1 MKRTRKKSKARTRR
15 DPYRLRVATVLIVF
29 ALVFSVLIARAVDLQ
44 ILRRDFHDGEA
55 KALQLRVVEIAARR
69 GPITDRNDE
78 PLAVSSPVDTIFA
91 VPAKLAQARER
102 IPELAA
108 ALGRSDESIMRDLSR
123 YKNREFMYLKRHLAP
138 ETAAGVMRLKVPGV
152 NSQREYR
159 RFYPAAEVT
168 GHVVGFTNIDGEGIE
183 GLEWAYDDWLLE
195 QTGRKRVIKDRR
207 GNVVEDVEQIEPAI
221 SGRPLAISID
231 LRIQYMAYRELKA
244 AVARHKAKSASAVV
258 IDVDSGEVL
267 AMVNQPAFNP
277 NSVGRYAAATRRNRA
292 VVDVF
297 EPGSSIKPF
306 IVAAALESGSY
317 GPASMIDTSP
327 GYYQVGRKT
336 IRDKRNLGR
345 IDLTTILTKSSNVG
359 ASKLA
364 LSLQRDEIWSVLAR
378 LGFGS
383 PTASGFP
390 GESGGLVNDF
400 QTWRDISVATLSYGY
415 GLSVTTLQLAQA
427 YATIGAL
434 GVRRPVSLLRLDE
447 RPAGER
453 ALSANSARMLIDMME
468 TVVTDEGTG
477 GRAAVPGYRVA
488 GKTGTAWKS
497 TAGGYSEDR
506 YLAVFAGVAP
516 AGAPR
521 LAVVVVMDEPSAG
534 EFYGGIVAAPVFS
547 RVAAGALRMLA
558 VPPDDVA
565 TLNDTHILQAME
577 AHR

>member
-1 MKRTRKKSKARTRR
+1 MKRTRKKTKARTRR
-15 DPYRLRVATVLIVF
+15 DPYRLRVGTVLIVF
-29 ALVFSVLIARAVDLQ
+29 AMVFSVLIARAVDLQ
-44 ILRRDFHDGEA
+44 ILGRDLYDGEA
-55 KALQLRVVEIAARR
+55 KARQLRVVEIAARR

-102 IPELAA
+102 IPELAE

-317 GPASMIDTSP
+317 GPASMIDTNP
-327 GYYQVGRKT
+327 GYYQIGRKT

-364 LSLQRDEIWSVLAR
+364 LSLQRDEIWSVLTR

>member
-1 MKRTRKKSKARTRR
+1 MKRTRKKTKARTRR

-102 IPELAA
+102 IPELAE

-207 GNVVEDVEQIEPAI
+207 GNIVEDVEQIEPAI

-231 LRIQYMAYRELKA
+231 LRIQYMTYRELKA

>member
-1 MKRTRKKSKARTRR
+1 MKRTRKKAKTRTRR
-15 DPYRLRVATVLIVF
+15 DPYRLRVGTVLIVF
-29 ALVFSVLIARAVDLQ
+29 AIVFSVLIARAVDLQ

-55 KALQLRVVEIAARR
+55 KARQLRVVHTAARR

-102 IPELAA
+102 IPQLAQ
-108 ALGRSDESIMRDLSR
+108 ALGRSDDSIMRDLSR

-183 GLEWAYDDWLLE
+183 GLEWAYDDWLQE

-207 GNVVEDVEQIEPAI
+207 GNIVEDVEQIEPAI

-277 NSVGRYAAATRRNRA
+277 NSVGRYAPATRRNRA

-317 GPASMIDTSP
+317 GPASVIDTSP

-345 IDLTTILTKSSNVG
+345 INLTTILTKSSNVG

-364 LSLQRDEIWSVLAR
+364 LSLQRDEIWAALNR
-378 LGFGS
+378 FGFGS

>member
-1 MKRTRKKSKARTRR
+1 MKRTRKKTKARTRR
-15 DPYRLRVATVLIVF
+15 DPYRLRVGTVLIVF
-29 ALVFSVLIARAVDLQ
+29 AMVFSVLIARAVDLQ
-44 ILRRDFHDGEA
+44 ILGRDLYDGEA
-55 KALQLRVVEIAARR
+55 KARQLRVVEIAARR

-102 IPELAA
+102 IPELAQ

-183 GLEWAYDDWLLE
+183 GLEWAYDDWLQE

-207 GNVVEDVEQIEPAI
+207 GNIVEDVEQIEPAI

-244 AVARHKAKSASAVV
+244 AVARHKARSASAVV
-258 IDVDSGEVL
+258 IDVASGEVL

-317 GPASMIDTSP
+317 GPASMIDTTP

-364 LSLQRDEIWSVLAR
+364 LSLQRDEIWSVLTR

-447 RPAGER
+447 KPGGER

>member
-1 MKRTRKKSKARTRR
+1 MKRTRKKAKTRTRR
-15 DPYRLRVATVLIVF
+15 DPYRLRVGTVLIVF

-55 KALQLRVVEIAARR
+55 KARQLRVVEIAARR

-102 IPELAA
+102 IPELAQ

-138 ETAAGVMRLKVPGV
+138 ETAAGVMRLKIPGV

-183 GLEWAYDDWLLE
+183 GLEWAYDDWLQE

-207 GNVVEDVEQIEPAI
+207 GNIVEDVEQIEPAI
-221 SGRPLAISID
+221 PGRPLAISID

-244 AVARHKAKSASAVV
+244 AVARHKARSASAVV
-258 IDVDSGEVL
+258 IDVASGEVL

-306 IVAAALESGSY
+306 IVAAALESGGY

-345 IDLTTILTKSSNVG
+345 IDLTKILTKSSNVG

-364 LSLQRDEIWSVLAR
+364 LSLQRDEIWAVLNR
-378 LGFGS
+378 FGFGS

-477 GRAAVPGYRVA
+477 GLAAVPGYRVA

>member
-1 MKRTRKKSKARTRR
+1 MKRTRKKAKTRTRR

-44 ILRRDFHDGEA
+44 ILRRDFHDG
-55 KALQLRVVEIAARR
+55 KAREIQLRVVEIAARR

-102 IPELAA
+102 IPELAE
-108 ALGRSDESIMRDLSR
+108 ALGRTDESIMRDLSR

-138 ETAAGVMRLKVPGV
+138 ETAAGVRRLNVPGV

-183 GLEWAYDDWLLE
+183 GLEWAYDDWLQE

-207 GNVVEDVEQIEPAI
+207 GNIVEDVEQIEPAI

-244 AVARHKAKSASAVV
+244 AVARHKARSASAVV

-364 LSLQRDEIWSVLAR
+364 LSLQRDEIWNVLTR

-447 RPAGER
+447 KPGGER

>member
-1 MKRTRKKSKARTRR
+1 MKRTRKKTKARTRR

-102 IPELAA
+102 IPELAE

-159 RFYPAAEVT
+159 RFYPAAEVS

-183 GLEWAYDDWLLE
+183 GLEWAYDDWLQE

-207 GNVVEDVEQIEPAI
+207 GNIVEDVEQIEPAI

-258 IDVDSGEVL
+258 IDVGSGEVL

-558 VPPDDVA
+558 VPPDDAA

>member
-1 MKRTRKKSKARTRR
+1 MKRTRKKTKARTRR

-207 GNVVEDVEQIEPAI
+207 GNIVEDVEQIEPAI
-221 SGRPLAISID
+221 SGRPRAISID
-231 LRIQYMAYRELKA
+231 LRIQYMTYRQLKA

>member
-1 MKRTRKKSKARTRR
+1 MKRTRKKTKARTRR

-102 IPELAA
+102 IPELAE

-207 GNVVEDVEQIEPAI
+207 GNIVEDVEQIEPAI

-317 GPASMIDTSP
+317 GPASMIDTNP
-327 GYYQVGRKT
+327 GYYQIGRKT

>member
-1 MKRTRKKSKARTRR
+1 MKRTRKKAKTRTRR
-15 DPYRLRVATVLIVF
+15 DPYRLRVGTVLIVF

-55 KALQLRVVEIAARR
+55 KARQLRVVEIAARR

-102 IPELAA
+102 IPELAQ

-183 GLEWAYDDWLLE
+183 GLEWAYDDWLQE

-207 GNVVEDVEQIEPAI
+207 GNIVEDVEQIEPAI
-221 SGRPLAISID
+221 PGRPLAISID

-244 AVARHKAKSASAVV
+244 AVARHKARSASAVV
-258 IDVDSGEVL
+258 IDVASGEVL

-306 IVAAALESGSY
+306 IVAAALESGGY

-364 LSLQRDEIWSVLAR
+364 LSLQRDEIWAVLNR
-378 LGFGS
+378 FGFGS

-477 GRAAVPGYRVA
+477 GLAAVPGYRVA

>member
-1 MKRTRKKSKARTRR
+1 MKRTRKKAKTRTRR

-44 ILRRDFHDGEA
+44 ILRRDFHDG
-55 KALQLRVVEIAARR
+55 KAREIQLRVVEIAARR

-102 IPELAA
+102 IPELAQ

-138 ETAAGVMRLKVPGV
+138 ETAAGVRRLNVPGV

-183 GLEWAYDDWLLE
+183 GLEWAYDDWLQE

-207 GNVVEDVEQIEPAI
+207 GNIVEDVEQIEPAI

-244 AVARHKAKSASAVV
+244 AVARHKARSASAVV

-364 LSLQRDEIWSVLAR
+364 LSLQRDEIWNVLTR

-516 AGAPR
+516 AGEPR

-565 TLNDTHILQAME
+565 TLNDPHILQAME

>member
-1 MKRTRKKSKARTRR
+1 MKRTRKKTKARTRR
-15 DPYRLRVATVLIVF
+15 DPYRLRVGTVLIVF
-29 ALVFSVLIARAVDLQ
+29 AMVFSVLIARAVDLQ
-44 ILRRDFHDGEA
+44 ILGRDLYDGEA
-55 KALQLRVVEIAARR
+55 KARQLRVVEIAARR
-69 GPITDRNDE
+69 GPINDRNDE

-102 IPELAA
+102 IPELAQ

-183 GLEWAYDDWLLE
+183 GLEWAYDDWLQE

-207 GNVVEDVEQIEPAI
+207 GNIVEDVEQIEPAI

-244 AVARHKAKSASAVV
+244 AVARHKARSASAVV
-258 IDVDSGEVL
+258 IDVASGEVL

-317 GPASMIDTSP
+317 GPASMIDTTP

-364 LSLQRDEIWSVLAR
+364 LSLQRDEIWSVLTR

-447 RPAGER
+447 KPGGER

>member
-1 MKRTRKKSKARTRR
+1 MKRTRKKAKTRTRR
-15 DPYRLRVATVLIVF
+15 DPYRLRVGTVLIVF

-44 ILRRDFHDGEA
+44 ILRRDFHDG
-55 KALQLRVVEIAARR
+55 KARELQLRVVEIAARR

-78 PLAVSSPVDTIFA
+78 PLAVSSPVDTISA

-102 IPELAA
+102 IPELAQ
-108 ALGRSDESIMRDLSR
+108 ALGRTDESIMRDLSR

-138 ETAAGVMRLKVPGV
+138 ETAAGVRRLNVPGV

-183 GLEWAYDDWLLE
+183 GLEWAYDDWLQE
-195 QTGRKRVIKDRR
+195 QTGRKLVIRNR
-207 GNVVEDVEQIEPAI
+207 HREIVEDVEQIEPAI

-244 AVARHKAKSASAVV
+244 AVARHKARSASAVV

-364 LSLQRDEIWSVLAR
+364 LSLQRDEIWNVLTR

-447 RPAGER
+447 KPGGER

>member
-1 MKRTRKKSKARTRR
+1 MKRTRKKTKARTRR

-29 ALVFSVLIARAVDLQ
+29 AMVFSVLIARAVDLQ
-44 ILRRDFHDGEA
+44 ILRRDFHDSEA
-55 KALQLRVVEIAARR
+55 KALQLRVVHTAARR

-91 VPAKLAQARER
+91 APSRLAQARER
-102 IPELAA
+102 IPELAE
-108 ALGRSDESIMRDLSR
+108 ALGRTDESIMRDLSR

-138 ETAAGVMRLKVPGV
+138 ETAASVRRLNVPGV
-152 NSQREYR
+152 ASQREYR

-168 GHVVGFTNIDGEGIE
+168 GHIVGFTNIDGEGIE
-183 GLEWAYDDWLLE
+183 GLEWAYDDWLQE
-195 QTGRKRVIKDRR
+195 QTGRKRVIKNRHDEI
-207 GNVVEDVEQIEPAI
+207 VEDVEQIEPAI

-364 LSLQRDEIWSVLAR
+364 LSLQRDEIWSVLTR

-447 RPAGER
+447 KPAGER
-453 ALSANSARMLIDMME
+453 ALSASSARMLIDMME

>member
-1 MKRTRKKSKARTRR
+1 MKRTRKKTKARTRR
-15 DPYRLRVATVLIVF
+15 DPYRLRVGTVLIVF
-29 ALVFSVLIARAVDLQ
+29 AMVFSVLIARAVDLQ
-44 ILRRDFHDGEA
+44 ILGRDLYDGEA
-55 KALQLRVVEIAARR
+55 KARQLRVVEIAARR

-102 IPELAA
+102 IPELAQ

-123 YKNREFMYLKRHLAP
+123 YKNREVMYLKRHLAP

-183 GLEWAYDDWLLE
+183 GLEWAYDDWLQE

-207 GNVVEDVEQIEPAI
+207 GNIVEDVEQIEPAI

-244 AVARHKAKSASAVV
+244 AVARHKARSASAVV
-258 IDVDSGEVL
+258 IDVASGEVL

-317 GPASMIDTSP
+317 GPASMIDTTP

-364 LSLQRDEIWSVLAR
+364 LSLQRDEIWNVLTR

-447 RPAGER
+447 KPGGER

>member
-1 MKRTRKKSKARTRR
+1 MKKVRRKKAARSRR
-15 DPYRLRVATVLIVF
+15 DPYRLRVVTVLIAFAVVF
-29 ALVFSVLIARAVDLQ
+29 AVLIGRAVDLQ
-44 ILRRDFHDGEA
+44 ILRKGFLDEEA
-55 KALQLRVVEIAARR
+55 DARQLRVVHTAARR

-78 PLAVSSPVDTIFA
+78 PLAVSSPVDTVWA
-91 VPAKLAQARER
+91 VPSELAQQRDR
-102 IPELAA
+102 IPALAA
-108 ALGRSDESIMRDLSR
+108 ALDRSADSIMRDLSR
-123 YKNREFMYLKRHLAP
+123 YQSREFMYLKRHLAP
-138 ETAAGVMRLKVPGV
+138 ETAAGVMKLEVKGV
-152 NSQREYR
+152 SLRREYR

-183 GLEWAYDDWLLE
+183 GLEWAYDDWLRE
-195 QTGRKRVIKDRR
+195 QRGSKRVIKDRL
-207 GNVVEDVEQIEPAI
+207 NNIIEDVEQIEPAV

-231 LRIQYMAYRELKA
+231 LRIQYLAYRELKA
-244 AVARHKAKSASAVV
+244 AVVRHRARSASAVV
-258 IDVDSGEVL
+258 VDVDTGEVL
-267 AMVNQPAFNP
+267 AMINQPAFNP
-277 NSVGRYAAATRRNRA
+277 NSVGRFPAATRRNRA
-292 VVDVF
+292 AIDVF

-306 IVAAALESGSY
+306 IVAAALESGDY
-317 GPASMIDTSP
+317 RPASVIDTSP

-345 IDLTTILTKSSNVG
+345 IDLTTVLTKSSNVG

-364 LSLQRDEIWSVLAR
+364 LSLDRDQIWSVMNR
-378 LGFGS
+378 FGFGT

-390 GESGGLVNDF
+390 GESGGLINDF

-427 YATIGAL
+427 YATIGAM
-434 GVRRPVSLLRLDE
+434 GVRRPISLLRLDAA
-447 RPAGER
+447 PTGER
-453 ALSANSARMLIDMME
+453 AISTSSARMLIDMME
-468 TVVTDEGTG
+468 TVITEEGTG
-477 GRAAVPGYRVA
+477 QRAAVPGYRVA

-547 RVAAGALRMLA
+547 RVAAGALRLLA

-565 TLNDTHILQAME
+565 TLDDTHILQAME

>member
-1 MKRTRKKSKARTRR
+1 MKKVRRKKAARSRR
-15 DPYRLRVATVLIVF
+15 DPYRLRVVTVLIAFAVVF
-29 ALVFSVLIARAVDLQ
+29 AVLIGRAVDLQ
-44 ILRRDFHDGEA
+44 ILRKGFLDEEA
-55 KALQLRVVEIAARR
+55 DARQLRVVHTAARR

-78 PLAVSSPVDTIFA
+78 PLAVSSPVDTVWA
-91 VPAKLAQARER
+91 VPSELAQQRDR
-102 IPELAA
+102 IPALAA
-108 ALGRSDESIMRDLSR
+108 ALDRSADSIMRDLSR
-123 YKNREFMYLKRHLAP
+123 YQSREFMYLKRHLAP
-138 ETAAGVMRLKVPGV
+138 ETAAGVMKLKVKGV
-152 NSQREYR
+152 NLRREYR

-183 GLEWAYDDWLLE
+183 GLEWAYDDWLRE
-195 QTGRKRVIKDRR
+195 QRGSKRVIKDRL
-207 GNVVEDVEQIEPAI
+207 NNIIEDVEQIEPAV

-231 LRIQYMAYRELKA
+231 LRIQYLAYRELKA
-244 AVARHKAKSASAVV
+244 AVVRHRARSASAVV
-258 IDVDSGEVL
+258 VDVDTGEVL
-267 AMVNQPAFNP
+267 AMINQPAFNP
-277 NSVGRYAAATRRNRA
+277 NSVGRFPAATRRNRA
-292 VVDVF
+292 AIDVF

-306 IVAAALESGSY
+306 IVAAALESGDY
-317 GPASMIDTSP
+317 RPASVIDTSP
-327 GYYQVGRKT
+327 GYFQVGRKT

-345 IDLTTILTKSSNVG
+345 IDLTTVLTKSSNVG

-364 LSLQRDEIWSVLAR
+364 LSLDRDQIWSVMNR
-378 LGFGS
+378 FGFGT

-390 GESGGLVNDF
+390 GESGGLINDF

-427 YATIGAL
+427 YATIGAM
-434 GVRRPVSLLRLDE
+434 GVRRPISLLRLDAA
-447 RPAGER
+447 PTGER
-453 ALSANSARMLIDMME
+453 AISTSSARMLIDMME
-468 TVVTDEGTG
+468 TVITEEGTG
-477 GRAAVPGYRVA
+477 QRAAVPGYRVA

-547 RVAAGALRMLA
+547 RVAAGALRLLA

-565 TLNDTHILQAME
+565 TLDDTHILQAME

>member
-1 MKRTRKKSKARTRR
+1 MKRTRKKAKTRTRR

-44 ILRRDFHDGEA
+44 ILRRDFHDG
-55 KALQLRVVEIAARR
+55 KAREIQLRVVEIAARR

-102 IPELAA
+102 IPELAE
-108 ALGRSDESIMRDLSR
+108 ALGRTDESIMRDLSR

-138 ETAAGVMRLKVPGV
+138 ETAAGVRRLNVPGV

-183 GLEWAYDDWLLE
+183 GLEWAYDDWLQE

-207 GNVVEDVEQIEPAI
+207 GNIVEDVEQIEPAI

-244 AVARHKAKSASAVV
+244 AVARHKARSASAVV

-364 LSLQRDEIWSVLAR
+364 LSLQRDEIWSVLTR

-447 RPAGER
+447 KPGGER

>member
-1 MKRTRKKSKARTRR
+1 MKRTRKKTKARTRR

-29 ALVFSVLIARAVDLQ
+29 AMVFSVLIARAVDLQ
-44 ILRRDFHDGEA
+44 ILGRDLYDGEA
-55 KALQLRVVEIAARR
+55 KARQLRVVEIAARR

-102 IPELAA
+102 IPELAE

-244 AVARHKAKSASAVV
+244 AVARHKARSASAVV
-258 IDVDSGEVL
+258 IDVASGEVL

-317 GPASMIDTSP
+317 GPASMIDTNP
-327 GYYQVGRKT
+327 GYYQIGRKT

-364 LSLQRDEIWSVLAR
+364 LSLQRDEIWSVLTR

-447 RPAGER
+447 KPGGER

-521 LAVVVVMDEPSAG
+521 LAVVVVMDEP
-534 EFYGGIVAAPVFS
+534 
-547 RVAAGALRMLA
+547 
-558 VPPDDVA
+558 
-565 TLNDTHILQAME
+565 
-577 AHR
+577 

>member
-1 MKRTRKKSKARTRR
+1 MKRTRKKTKARTRR
-15 DPYRLRVATVLIVF
+15 DPYRLRVGTVLIVF
-29 ALVFSVLIARAVDLQ
+29 AMVFSVLIARAVDLQ
-44 ILRRDFHDGEA
+44 ILGRDLYDGEA
-55 KALQLRVVEIAARR
+55 KARQLRVVEIAARR

-102 IPELAA
+102 IPELAE
-108 ALGRSDESIMRDLSR
+108 ALGRTDESIMRDLSR

-183 GLEWAYDDWLLE
+183 GLEWAYDDWLQE

-207 GNVVEDVEQIEPAI
+207 GNIVEDVEQIEPAI

-244 AVARHKAKSASAVV
+244 AVARHKARSASAVV
-258 IDVDSGEVL
+258 IDVASGEVL

-317 GPASMIDTSP
+317 GPASMIDTTP

-364 LSLQRDEIWSVLAR
+364 LSLQRDEIWSVLTR

-447 RPAGER
+447 KPGGER

>member
-1 MKRTRKKSKARTRR
+1 MKRTRKKTKARTRR

-29 ALVFSVLIARAVDLQ
+29 AMVFSVLIARAVDLQ
-44 ILRRDFHDGEA
+44 ILRRDFHDSEA
-55 KALQLRVVEIAARR
+55 KALQLRVVHTAARR

-91 VPAKLAQARER
+91 VPARLAQARER
-102 IPELAA
+102 IPELAE
-108 ALGRSDESIMRDLSR
+108 ALGRTDESIMRDLSR

-138 ETAAGVMRLKVPGV
+138 ETAASVRRLKVPGV
-152 NSQREYR
+152 ASQREYR

-168 GHVVGFTNIDGEGIE
+168 GHIVGFTNIDGEGIE
-183 GLEWAYDDWLLE
+183 GLEWAYDDWLQE
-195 QTGRKRVIKDRR
+195 QTGRKRVIKNRH
-207 GNVVEDVEQIEPAI
+207 NEIVEDVEQIEPAI

-364 LSLQRDEIWSVLAR
+364 LSLQRDEIWSVLTR

-447 RPAGER
+447 KPAGER
-453 ALSANSARMLIDMME
+453 ALSASSARMLIDMME

>member
-1 MKRTRKKSKARTRR
+1 MKRTRKKTKARTRR

-102 IPELAA
+102 IPELAE

-317 GPASMIDTSP
+317 GPASMIDTTP

>member
-1 MKRTRKKSKARTRR
+1 MKRTRKKTKARTRR
-15 DPYRLRVATVLIVF
+15 DPYRLRVGTVLIVF
-29 ALVFSVLIARAVDLQ
+29 AMVFSVLIARAVDLQ
-44 ILRRDFHDGEA
+44 ILGRDLYDGEA
-55 KALQLRVVEIAARR
+55 KARQLRVVEIAARR

-102 IPELAA
+102 IPELAE

-183 GLEWAYDDWLLE
+183 GLEWAYDDWLQE

-207 GNVVEDVEQIEPAI
+207 GNIVEDVEQIEPAI

-244 AVARHKAKSASAVV
+244 AVARHKARSASAVV
-258 IDVDSGEVL
+258 IDVASGEVL

-317 GPASMIDTSP
+317 GPASMIDTTP

-364 LSLQRDEIWSVLAR
+364 LSLQRDEIWSVLTR

-447 RPAGER
+447 KPGGER